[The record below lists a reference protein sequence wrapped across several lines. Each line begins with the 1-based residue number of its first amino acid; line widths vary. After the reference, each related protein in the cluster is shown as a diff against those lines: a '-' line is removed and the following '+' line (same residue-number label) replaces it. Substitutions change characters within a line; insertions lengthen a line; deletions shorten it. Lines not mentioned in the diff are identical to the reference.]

1 MKVECLDNTN
11 MERVLTVGEIY
22 QVLEV
27 GKFGD
32 EYKLVADDGEVWRMS
47 VKRFRVVEEER
58 ERRGGEIGTFADWML
73 LGGI

>member
-22 QVLEV
+22 QVLKV

-32 EYKLVADDGEVWRMS
+32 EYQLVADDGEVWRCHI
-47 VKRFRVVEEER
+47 KRFRVVE
-58 ERRGGEIGTFADWML
+58 D
-73 LGGI
+73 